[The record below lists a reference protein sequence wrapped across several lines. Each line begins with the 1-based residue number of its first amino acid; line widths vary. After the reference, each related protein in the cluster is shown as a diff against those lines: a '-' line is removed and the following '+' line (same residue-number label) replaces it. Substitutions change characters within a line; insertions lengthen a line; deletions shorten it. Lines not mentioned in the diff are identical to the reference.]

1 MHLYKILLLIICTT
15 NLFAKYTINI
25 NFESGFKYK
34 SQDNFILKLENI
46 NSKHD
51 IEQIIKDQ
59 DWIEDYIITHKPFSK
74 VIFLT
79 IKNREPIFVLNE
91 MYFYDRDLNKFNFDH
106 SKKDLIIVEG
116 PIDDLRQ
123 VIKLINVV
131 ESTTLSQFKI
141 NNINYSYVNGW
152 DVKSNNTLIRFGKEL
167 TKKKFNNYH
176 ETVNYLFEISK
187 IPSIIDVRYKD
198 GVALNYG
205 K

>member
-25 NFESGFKYK
+25 HFESGFKYK

-59 DWIEDYIITHKPFSK
+59 DWIKDYIITHKPFSK

-79 IKNREPIFVLNE
+79 IKNREPIFVLNNE
-91 MYFYDRDLNKFNFDH
+91 FFYDEDLRKFKFYKTYQKLITVNGPIQNIEDIQKIINEVKFSKFNFD
-106 SKKDLIIVEG
+106 
-116 PIDDLRQ
+116 
-123 VIKLINVV
+123 
-131 ESTTLSQFKI
+131 TFT
-141 NNINYSYVNGW
+141 INYNYVNGW
-152 DVKSNNTLIRFGKEL
+152 DVKTDIFLIRFGKDL
-167 TKKKFNNYH
+167 SKNKFKKFQD
-176 ETVNYLFEISK
+176 TSNYLYENTK
-187 IPSIIDVRYKD
+187 IPSIIDMRYKD
-198 GVALNYG
+198 GVAINYG

>member
-79 IKNREPIFVLNE
+79 IKNREPIFVLNNE
-91 MYFYDRDLNKFNFDH
+91 FFYDEDLRKFKFYKTYQKLITVNGPIQNTEDIQKIINEVKFSKFNFD
-106 SKKDLIIVEG
+106 
-116 PIDDLRQ
+116 
-123 VIKLINVV
+123 
-131 ESTTLSQFKI
+131 TFT
-141 NNINYSYVNGW
+141 INYNYVNGW
-152 DVKSNNTLIRFGKEL
+152 DVKTDIFLIRFGKDL
-167 TKKKFNNYH
+167 SKNKFKKFQD
-176 ETVNYLFEISK
+176 TSNYLYENTK
-187 IPSIIDVRYKD
+187 IPSIIDMRYKD
-198 GVALNYG
+198 GVAINYG

>member
-59 DWIEDYIITHKPFSK
+59 DWIKDYIITHKPFSK

-79 IKNREPIFVLNE
+79 IKNREPIFVLNNDF
-91 MYFYDRDLNKFNFDH
+91 FYDEDLRKFKFYKTYQKLITVNGPIQNIEDIQKIINEVKFSKFNFD
-106 SKKDLIIVEG
+106 
-116 PIDDLRQ
+116 
-123 VIKLINVV
+123 
-131 ESTTLSQFKI
+131 TFT
-141 NNINYSYVNGW
+141 INYNYVNGW
-152 DVKSNNTLIRFGKEL
+152 DVKTDIFLIRFGKDL
-167 TKKKFNNYH
+167 SKNKFKKFQD
-176 ETVNYLFEISK
+176 TSNYLYENTK
-187 IPSIIDVRYKD
+187 IPSIIDMRYKD
-198 GVALNYG
+198 GVAINYG

>member
-59 DWIEDYIITHKPFSK
+59 DWIKDYIIMHKPFSK
-74 VIFLT
+74 EIFLT
-79 IKNREPIFVLNE
+79 IKNREPIFVLNNDF
-91 MYFYDRDLNKFNFDH
+91 FYDEDLRKFKFYKTYQKLITVNGPIQNTEDIQKIINEVKFSKFNFD
-106 SKKDLIIVEG
+106 
-116 PIDDLRQ
+116 
-123 VIKLINVV
+123 
-131 ESTTLSQFKI
+131 TFT
-141 NNINYSYVNGW
+141 INYNYVNGW
-152 DVKSNNTLIRFGKEL
+152 DVKTDIFLIRFGKDL
-167 TKKKFNNYH
+167 SKNKFKKFQD
-176 ETVNYLFEISK
+176 TSNYLYENTK
-187 IPSIIDVRYKD
+187 IPSIIDMRYKD
-198 GVALNYG
+198 GVAINYG

>member
-59 DWIEDYIITHKPFSK
+59 DWIKDYIITHKPFSK

-79 IKNREPIFVLNE
+79 IKNREPIFVLNNDF
-91 MYFYDRDLNKFNFDH
+91 FYDEDLRKFKFYKTYQKLITVNGPIQNIEDIQKIINEVKLSKFNFD
-106 SKKDLIIVEG
+106 
-116 PIDDLRQ
+116 
-123 VIKLINVV
+123 
-131 ESTTLSQFKI
+131 TFT
-141 NNINYSYVNGW
+141 INYTYVNGW
-152 DVKSNNTLIRFGKEL
+152 DVKTEKFLIRFGKDL
-167 TKKKFNNYH
+167 SKNKFKKFQD
-176 ETVNYLFEISK
+176 TSNYLYENTK
-187 IPSIIDVRYKD
+187 IPSIIDMRYKN
-198 GVALNYG
+198 GVAINYG

>member
-59 DWIEDYIITHKPFSK
+59 DWIKDYIITHKPFSK

-79 IKNREPIFVLNE
+79 IKNREPIFVLNNDF
-91 MYFYDRDLNKFNFDH
+91 FYDEDLRKFKFYKTYQKLITANGPIQNIEDIQKIINEVKFSKFNFD
-106 SKKDLIIVEG
+106 
-116 PIDDLRQ
+116 
-123 VIKLINVV
+123 
-131 ESTTLSQFKI
+131 TFT
-141 NNINYSYVNGW
+141 INYNYVNGW
-152 DVKSNNTLIRFGKEL
+152 DVKTDIFLIRFGKDL
-167 TKKKFNNYH
+167 SKNKFKKFQD
-176 ETVNYLFEISK
+176 TSNYLYENTK
-187 IPSIIDVRYKD
+187 IPSIIDMRYKD
-198 GVALNYG
+198 GVAINYG